1 MHLHVGLLLYFLANE
16 DAETRLREDKALGI
30 VTDTVQEVLQVKE
43 DDPLAKEDYVG
54 VIREETDDKLDD
66 LAEEIELLSIDRVM

>member
-1 MHLHVGLLLYFLANE
+1 MELLLYFVANE
-16 DAETRLREDKALGI
+16 DAETRLKEDKALGI

-43 DDPLAKEDYVG
+43 DDPLARGDYVG

-66 LAEEIELLSIDRVM
+66 LAEEIELLSIDRVT